1 MERSRTIGSI
11 RVRGSVFLVISA
23 VHRILCSCRAVA
35 KAALI
40 GSYLLVSLPA
50 IAQSDT
56 SFVVD
61 EVFVQGN
68 QRVEGDTVRSYLGIT
83 VGDRIGAS
91 AINDALKAL
100 YATALFADVN
110 IRRESNALVVSVVE
124 NPIINRLVFEG
135 NRRIKDEA
143 LETEVQLRP
152 RIVYTRSRVQSDVQ
166 RIVQVYR
173 RSGRFAATVEPKVIQ
188 LPQNRVD
195 LVFEISEGPLTEIRK
210 INFIGN
216 RVFPDGRLRSVIST
230 KEARWY
236 RFFTSADKY
245 DPDRLN
251 FDRELLRRH
260 YLANGYADFR
270 VISAVAELARNR
282 ADFFVTIT
290 VEEGERYTF
299 GDIDLST
306 ELRGVDP
313 ETLRPLLTTIQGET
327 YDADKIED
335 SIQDLTFELGR
346 LGYAFVDVRPE
357 IGRDREGR
365 RISVNY
371 RINEGPRVYVD
382 RIDIVGN
389 VRTLDRVVRRE
400 MRLAEGDAFNAAK
413 LRRSQQRIRGL
424 GFFQK
429 VEVQDEK
436 GLLDRKALGAADD
449 TFADDRTSIT
459 IEVEEQSTGEL
470 SFGVGY
476 SSSDQVG
483 GEVSI
488 RERNLLGRG
497 QDLRLALAI
506 STRRQDID
514 LAFTEPYFLNRDLTA
529 GFDVFNRQRD
539 LENASFDRDST
550 GFTLRVGYP
559 FAERLRHAV
568 RYTFRIDRIE
578 DVDEDASRFI
588 QDQKGTRLTSSIG
601 HTVLY
606 DLRDS
611 RFFPTEGYV
620 VRLAQDLAGLGGDV
634 RYLRHKLNSAYHR
647 RLWREWVGTLALEGG
662 HIRGL
667 GERVSLSDR
676 FFLGGNSFR
685 GFAFGGVGPRDT
697 RTLDF
702 LGGTVYYVGTAEV
715 SAPLGTLRELGV
727 FGSLF
732 TEIGSLADPDLDSKE
747 NVFDVATPRISSGF
761 GFSWRSPLGPIRADF
776 AWAWR
781 KERFDRGEVFRFS
794 FGTRF

>member
-1 MERSRTIGSI
+1 M
-11 RVRGSVFLVISA
+11 ISA
-23 VHRILCSCRAVA
+23 IHRILCSCRAVV

-40 GSYLLVSLPA
+40 GSHLLVSLPV

-260 YLANGYADFR
+260 YLANGYADFPR
-270 VISAVAELARNR
+270 RFPRLRNWPEIGPTSSSRSPWRKEGATPSEISTCPPNYGGSTPKLYGHLLI
-282 ADFFVTIT
+282 TI
-290 VEEGERYTF
+290 
-299 GDIDLST
+299 
-306 ELRGVDP
+306 P
-313 ETLRPLLTTIQGET
+313 GET

-436 GLLDRKALGAADD
+436 GLLDKKALG
-449 TFADDRTSIT
+449 
-459 IEVEEQSTGEL
+459 GC
-470 SFGVGY
+470 G
-476 SSSDQVG
+476 
-483 GEVSI
+483 
-488 RERNLLGRG
+488 
-497 QDLRLALAI
+497 
-506 STRRQDID
+506 
-514 LAFTEPYFLNRDLTA
+514 
-529 GFDVFNRQRD
+529 
-539 LENASFDRDST
+539 
-550 GFTLRVGYP
+550 
-559 FAERLRHAV
+559 
-568 RYTFRIDRIE
+568 
-578 DVDEDASRFI
+578 
-588 QDQKGTRLTSSIG
+588 
-601 HTVLY
+601 
-606 DLRDS
+606 
-611 RFFPTEGYV
+611 
-620 VRLAQDLAGLGGDV
+620 
-634 RYLRHKLNSAYHR
+634 RYLCR
-647 RLWREWVGTLALEGG
+647 
-662 HIRGL
+662 
-667 GERVSLSDR
+667 
-676 FFLGGNSFR
+676 
-685 GFAFGGVGPRDT
+685 
-697 RTLDF
+697 
-702 LGGTVYYVGTAEV
+702 
-715 SAPLGTLRELGV
+715 
-727 FGSLF
+727 
-732 TEIGSLADPDLDSKE
+732 
-747 NVFDVATPRISSGF
+747 
-761 GFSWRSPLGPIRADF
+761 
-776 AWAWR
+776 
-781 KERFDRGEVFRFS
+781 
-794 FGTRF
+794 